1 MLKFIDSTRFKA
13 SSLSSFVNNL
23 AERIHKNK
31 CKYEH
36 NNKNCKTCRIKDKD
50 SECCFEQKNVK
61 NNLIV

>member
-50 SECCFEQKNVK
+50 SSAVLNRKTLK
-61 NNLIV
+61 II

>member
-36 NNKNCKTCRIKDKD
+36 NNKNCKTCRIEDKD
-50 SECCFEQKNVK
+50 SECCFE
-61 NNLIV
+61 